1 MDMRV
6 GIGHDSHRLTIGS
19 HLNLGGITIPHDRT
33 TIAHSD
39 GDVLLHAVTDAIL
52 GALAQGDIGEH
63 FPDTEPAE
71 AGRSSREMLLAVWKR
86 ATDQGWRLVNLDCTV
101 ILERP
106 RLGPLKAEIREQ
118 LAALLGAKPEQIS
131 VKAKTA
137 EGVGPVGREEA
148 VEAHCVVLLRKGTD
162 VCDC

>member
-6 GIGHDSHRLTIGS
+6 GIGHDSHRLAIGS
-19 HLNLGGITIPHDRT
+19 HINLGGLEIPHDRT
-33 TIAHSD
+33 TVAHSD

-52 GALAQGDIGEH
+52 GALAEGDIGEH

-71 AGRSSREMLLAVWKR
+71 AGRSSREMLLQVWKK
-86 ATDQGWRLVNLDCTV
+86 ATDQGWQLVNLDCTI

-106 RLGPLKAEIREQ
+106 RLGALKSEIRQQIAE
-118 LAALLGAKPEQIS
+118 LLGATVDQVS

-148 VEAHCVVLLRKGTD
+148 VEAHCVVLLRKVSPGG
-162 VCDC
+162 DC